1 MRRLLSA
8 LALLAS
14 ACAPQPSVSP
24 NARAEADAADAC
36 GARAMSGTVG
46 VNIAAATFPAGTRV
60 IRPGAMVTEDFR
72 PERLNVLVDA
82 NGNITGFG
90 CY

>member
-1 MRRLLSA
+1 MRLLAA

-14 ACAPQPSVSP
+14 ACAPQPAASP
-24 NARAEADAADAC
+24 GTRAEADAADAC
-36 GARAMSGTVG
+36 GAHAMGGMVG
-46 VNIAAATFPAGTRV
+46 VSIAAATFPAGTRV
-60 IRPGAMVTEDFR
+60 IGPGVIVTEDFR
-72 PERLNVLVDA
+72 PDRLNVLVDA

>member
-1 MRRLLSA
+1 MRLLAA
-8 LALLAS
+8 LALLTA
-14 ACAPQPSVSP
+14 ACAPQPAASP
-24 NARAEADAADAC
+24 NPRADAADAC
-36 GARAMSGTVG
+36 GAGAMSGMVG
-46 VNIAAATFPAGTRV
+46 VNIAAATFPVGTRV
-60 IRPGAMVTEDFR
+60 IAPGVMATEDFR